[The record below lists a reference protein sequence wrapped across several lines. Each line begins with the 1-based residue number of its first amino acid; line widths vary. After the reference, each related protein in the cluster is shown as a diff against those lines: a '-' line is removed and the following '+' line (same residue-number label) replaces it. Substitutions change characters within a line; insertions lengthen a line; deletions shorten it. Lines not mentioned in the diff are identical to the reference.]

1 MRLIDLRPNQQE
13 VPADLAVAL
22 GDVLRF
28 AASGGRVRE
37 GEAVELVGVFS
48 TAAVG
53 LDGNLLTP
61 AGAPDVVL
69 FRAVRPG
76 QATLEVMSGDPF
88 HSAQAVTMTL
98 SVT

>member
-1 MRLIDLRPNQQE
+1 MRLIELRPNQQK
-13 VPADLAVAL
+13 VPADLAVAA

-48 TAAVG
+48 SAAVG
-53 LDGNLLTP
+53 LDGSLLSP
-61 AGAPDVVL
+61 SGAPDAVL

-88 HSAQAVTMTL
+88 HAAQAVTMTL